1 MVRNLAEAG
10 IPDGWKYDL
19 LETFAKRC
27 SGHTPNKKHS
37 EYWDGGIKWVSLS
50 DSSSLDNGYIFKT
63 DKEISEEGI
72 KNSSAVVHPQG
83 TVILS
88 RDAGVGKS
96 AVMAEPMAVSQHF
109 IAWYCDN
116 KKTLNTWFFYNWL
129 QVMKPEFE
137 RQAVGSTIKTIGLPY
152 FKKLKIAVPPYSEQ
166 EKIAKILSAWDRA
179 IEKTE
184 KLIINSQRQK
194 KSLMQQ
200 LLTGKK
206 RFIGFNDEWKTVR
219 LDELYTFKKGK
230 GLSKG
235 LTSKNG
241 INKCILYGELY
252 TKYKEVIHQVYSC
265 TDSTEGLLSV
275 GGDVLIP
282 SSTTTSGI
290 DLANATALLDSNV
303 HLGGDINVLRP
314 LNNNVNANFMAH
326 LLTHIKKHEIA
337 SRAQGIT
344 IIHLYGSDLKGLIIS
359 LPDTLK
365 EQQKIEALLSATD
378 KEFEI
383 LQQKLDCLK
392 QEKKALMQQLLTGK
406 RRVIIDKEVA

>member
-1 MVRNLAEAG
+1 MVPE
-10 IPDGWKYDL
+10 GWKLSVIGDHVDL
-19 LETFAKRC
+19 LTGYAFK
-27 SGHTPNKKHS
+27 SK
-37 EYWDGGIKWVSLS
+37 EYTGGEEDVFL
-50 DSSSLDNGYIFKT
+50 LRGDNVAQGYIRW
-63 DKEISEEGI
+63 
-72 KNSSAVVHPQG
+72 
-83 TVILS
+83 
-88 RDAGVGKS
+88 RDAKKWPHRRIDGLEKYLLQKGDFVIAMDRTWIPSGVK
-96 AVMAEPMAVSQHF
+96 VSEVTESDLPCLLVQRVSRLRSNASLEQELIKQYFSSHRF
-109 IAWYCDN
+109 EQYV
-116 KKTLNTWFFYNWL
+116 KKVQTET
-129 QVMKPEFE
+129 
-137 RQAVGSTIKTIGLPY
+137 
-152 FKKLKIAVPPYSEQ
+152 AVPHISPTDIREFSILVPSLTEQ
-166 EKIAKILSAWDRA
+166 KKIAKILSTWDRA

-252 TKYKEVIHQVYSC
+252 TKYKEVIHQVYSR

-365 EQQKIEALLSATD
+365 EQQKIDALLSATD

>member
-152 FKKLKIAVPPYSEQ
+152 FKKLSPNGK
-166 EKIAKILSAWDRA
+166 AKFVSRLKSVLSSKHF
-179 IEKTE
+179 EG
-184 KLIINSQRQK
+184 
-194 KSLMQQ
+194 MQ
-200 LLTGKK
+200 
-206 RFIGFNDEWKTVR
+206 
-219 LDELYTFKKGK
+219 
-230 GLSKG
+230 GLK
-235 LTSKNG
+235 
-241 INKCILYGELY
+241 
-252 TKYKEVIHQVYSC
+252 V
-265 TDSTEGLLSV
+265 
-275 GGDVLIP
+275 
-282 SSTTTSGI
+282 
-290 DLANATALLDSNV
+290 
-303 HLGGDINVLRP
+303 
-314 LNNNVNANFMAH
+314 
-326 LLTHIKKHEIA
+326 
-337 SRAQGIT
+337 
-344 IIHLYGSDLKGLIIS
+344 DLK
-359 LPDTLK
+359 K
-365 EQQKIEALLSATD
+365 QK
-378 KEFEI
+378 
-383 LQQKLDCLK
+383 
-392 QEKKALMQQLLTGK
+392 
-406 RRVIIDKEVA
+406 